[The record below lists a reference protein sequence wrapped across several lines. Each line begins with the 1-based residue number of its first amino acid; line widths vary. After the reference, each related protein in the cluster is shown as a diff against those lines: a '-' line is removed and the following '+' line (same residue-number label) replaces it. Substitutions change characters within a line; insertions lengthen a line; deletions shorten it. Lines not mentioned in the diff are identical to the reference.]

1 MSPVA
6 TFLFGLAV
14 LALFIWYFVTDA
26 SRLKRVLGLTLTGLL
41 ALLCVLSVWP
51 PFDVKD
57 ASGKVVR
64 PGRIH
69 LGLDLKGGTAFLIKL
84 VRENG
89 AGEISPAAQEQA
101 VEVIRS
107 RVDKFGVGE
116 PVISPVGAD
125 QILVQIPGLDTAQIA
140 EARDQL
146 QRVAKL
152 EFRLV
157 HPRSAQIVAQRKAGQ
172 TPIIDPGYRVE
183 VEERTERPDGGAA
196 SAPANRLSR
205 TNALMSHPP
214 EDMVGGGAKKITEE
228 IVVRSR
234 ADMTGERV
242 KSAYPFFDT
251 RGWGVSLNFDNTGS
265 KQFADLTT
273 AHVHEQLAIM
283 LDGRVISA
291 PNLNEPITG
300 GSAQITGGTMGETEC
315 RNLASVLENPLQTPV
330 RILEERSVSAT
341 LGADSIKAG
350 IVSGLLGLALTFGFV
365 LFYYRLAGAIAFA
378 ALLVNVALLF
388 GVMSLLGFVLTLPG
402 IAGVIL
408 TIATAIDAN
417 VLIYERLREEL
428 AAGKNLRAALD
439 GAFNKA
445 LSSIVDANVTTLIT
459 SVLLFY
465 YASGPVKGFAVTL
478 TVGIIATLFAALV
491 VTRNLFSWATDV
503 GGLRR
508 VRMLDFTPR
517 RHFDFMGASRV
528 CLTASALVIVF
539 CMAAF
544 AFRGQKNFGIDF
556 KGGDLL
562 VLTAKQ
568 PVLTTEQ
575 VRNALPADLRDSV
588 VQLERRG
595 DEQFVDIRAN
605 AGTGPRIEQSLRTA
619 LPDAGLQ
626 TLQSESVGSLVG
638 KQLATRS
645 ALAFGLGILGI
656 VLYISLRFE
665 FSFAIGAVVALLHD
679 VIVTVGIFALLGR
692 ELSLVMVGAVL
703 TIAGYS
709 INDTIV
715 VYDRIRSGLREGR
728 RGSVREI
735 MNASI
740 NETLGRTLL
749 TAGTT
754 LITIFALFVGGGP
767 VLHDFALA
775 MLIGVVVGT
784 YSSVFVA
791 SPIVLWFSRRTR
803 GSSHHGHDED
813 GLRTQV
819 NRPSKSPVAAVPV
832 ASSAQA

>member
-1 MSPVA
+1 MSPVV
-6 TFLFGLAV
+6 TFLLGLAV
-14 LALFIWYFVTDA
+14 LALFIWYFSAD
-26 SRLKRVLGLTLTGLL
+26 SGRLKRILGLALT
-41 ALLCVLSVWP
+41 ALLTTLCLASVWP
-51 PFDVKD
+51 PFDVRD
-57 ASGKVVR
+57 AKGTLVQAGKIR
-64 PGRIH
+64 

-84 VRENG
+84 VRETTG
-89 AGEISPAAQEQA
+89 SEISPAAQEQA

-116 PVISPVGAD
+116 PVISPVGTD
-125 QILVQIPGLDTAQIA
+125 QILVQIPGLDTARIA

-157 HPRSAQIVAQRKAGQ
+157 HPQSASLVAQRRAGQ
-172 TPIIDPGYRVE
+172 TPIIPPGYRVE
-183 VEERTERPDGGAA
+183 TEERTERTDGGAS
-196 SAPANRLSR
+196 SAPGNRLSR
-205 TNALMSHPP
+205 TNALMNHPP
-214 EDMVGGGAKKITEE
+214 EGDVKKITEE
-228 IVVRSR
+228 VVVRAR
-234 ADMTGERV
+234 TDMTGERV
-242 KSAYPFFDT
+242 KSAYPFFNE
-251 RGWGVSLNFDNTGS
+251 RGWGVSLNFDGEGGR
-265 KQFADLTT
+265 QFADLTR
-273 AHVHEQLAIM
+273 AHVGEQLAIM
-283 LDGRVISA
+283 LDGKVVSA
-291 PNLNEPITG
+291 PNLNEAITG
-300 GSAQITGGTMGETEC
+300 GSAQITGGSMGETEC

-341 LGADSIKAG
+341 LGADSIRAG

-365 LFYYRLAGAIAFA
+365 LFYYRLAGLIAFG

-388 GVMSLLGFVLTLPG
+388 GVMSLFGFVLTLPG

-428 AAGKNLRAALD
+428 HAGKSLRAALE
-439 GAFNKA
+439 GAFRKA
-445 LSSIVDANVTTLIT
+445 LSSIIDANVTTLIT
-459 SVLLFY
+459 SILLFY

-478 TVGIIATLFAALV
+478 TVGIIASLFAALI
-491 VTRNLFSWATDV
+491 VTRTLFAWATDV
-503 GGLRR
+503 GGLTK
-508 VRMLDFTPR
+508 VRMLDFTPK
-517 RHFDFMGASRV
+517 RHFDFMGTARWCLVASTV
-528 CLTASALVIVF
+528 VILF
-539 CMAAF
+539 CGAAF
-544 AFRGQKNFGIDF
+544 ALRGQRNFGIDF

-562 VLTAKQ
+562 VLSTKQ
-568 PVLTTEQ
+568 NLTTDQ
-575 VRNALPADLRDSV
+575 VRAALPADQRESV

-595 DEQFVDIRAN
+595 DEQFVDVRAN
-605 AGTGPRIEQSLRTA
+605 AGSGPKIEQALRAA

-645 ALAFGLGILGI
+645 ALAFGLGVLGI
-656 VLYISLRFE
+656 LAYVSLRFE

-679 VIVTVGIFALLGR
+679 IVITVGVFALLGR

-715 VYDRIRSGLREGR
+715 VYDRIRSGLKDGR

-740 NETLGRTLL
+740 NETLGRTML
-749 TAGTT
+749 TAGATF
-754 LITIFALFVGGGP
+754 ITVFALFIGGGP

-775 MLIGVVVGT
+775 MLIGVIVGT

-791 SPIVLWFSRRTR
+791 SPIVLWFSRAR
-803 GSSHHGHDED
+803 GGQGNND
-813 GLRTQV
+813 LRAQV
-819 NRPSKSPVAAVPV
+819 NRPTKAAAAVPV
-832 ASSAQA
+832 LPAARA